1 MSALATALGLISPL
15 VPSPDSSDVAEPEPS
30 GGPTDA
36 PIESEDITGVNM
48 CGTQDA
54 TLCGVINDLTGNQD
68 LAETL
73 SVIVGT
79 PLFILVVIVGAAL
92 LRYVLLRII
101 RRVVQRISEGATQP
115 RRRLDLFEPDDPVTA
130 ERRVQ
135 RSQAIGSILRAVVTV
150 VVWSVAV
157 LLILPALGADVTA
170 LIASA
175 GILGVALGFG
185 AQTLVADFISGIFM
199 IAEDQYGV
207 GDVIDMGEA
216 TGVVEAVGLRV
227 TRLRSVDGT
236 VWHVRNGEVLRVGN
250 MSQGWSR
257 ALLDVGVGYGADV
270 THVMAVLKEVGVQ
283 MRADPDYGAKFLDD
297 PEVWGVE
304 ALSDNAVTI
313 RMIIKTVP
321 LEQWVVAREMRRRIK
336 HEFDRQGIEIT
347 FPQRTVWIRTEGP
360 GTTDPQPGRRS
371 GLRGRG
377 RGGTAGQGIP
387 QTAPIVTGSGAP
399 PASGSGSG
407 SGSTTAG
414 SWQGGRAVTGPIP
427 RVEPPKGEA
436 GIAQEDSPDTEELDL
451 GPGTPDPHR

>member
-1 MSALATALGLISPL
+1 MSALSSIALLL
-15 VPSPDSSDVAEPEPS
+15 NPSPDASEPAAEPSEES
-30 GGPTDA
+30 TDSA
-36 PIESEDITGVNM
+36 VDDVIGENM
-48 CGTQDA
+48 CGTDDV
-54 TLCGVINDLTGNQD
+54 TLCGVLNNLTGD
-68 LAETL
+68 IELSRTL
-73 SVIVGT
+73 SVLIGT
-79 PLFILVVIVGAAL
+79 PLFIVAVLVAAVVVRYLL
-92 LRYVLLRII
+92 LRVI
-101 RRVVQRISEGATQP
+101 RRTVQRIGDGSTQP
-115 RRRLDLFEPDDPVTA
+115 RRRLDIFEADDPITA

-135 RSQAIGSILRAVVTV
+135 RSQAIGSILRAVVSV
-150 VVWSVAV
+150 VVWSAAV
-157 LLILPALGADVTA
+157 LLILPAVGANITGLV
-170 LIASA
+170 ASA
-175 GILGVALGFG
+175 GILGIALGFG
-185 AQTLVADFISGIFM
+185 AQTLVADFVSGIFM

-236 VWHVRNGEVLRVGN
+236 VWHVRNGEVIRVGN

-257 ALLDVGVGYGADV
+257 ALLDIGVGYGADV

-321 LEQWVVAREMRRRIK
+321 LEQWVVARELRRRVK
-336 HEFDRQGIEIT
+336 YEFDRQGIEIP

-360 GTTDPQPGRRS
+360 STLEQQPPRRS

-377 RGGTAGQGIP
+377 RNGGSNAVQGAP
-387 QTAPIVTGSGAP
+387 GSGPVRTAPTGD
-399 PASGSGSG
+399 
-407 SGSTTAG
+407 
-414 SWQGGRAVTGPIP
+414 GRTGTGPIP

-436 GIAQEDSPDTEELDL
+436 DVAQEDRPDDDLDAEL
-451 GPGTPDPHR
+451 GTPDPRGRR